1 MDEPAPAGEDSGQKS
16 QWFAATH
23 WSVVMA
29 ASHASPQQRAEALE
43 ILCRTYWEPLYAYL
57 RSLGHDRDDAQDL
70 TQAFFAHLMARN
82 PFAALSPEK
91 GKFRSFLLKSLQHF
105 LADQRD
111 HNTAAKRG
119 GGHPL
124 LPLEPDMAERYH
136 ADESADARSPEA
148 AFDRR
153 WAVTLLN
160 RAFAVLQQEFLA
172 GDKAAQFVELSVF
185 LAAEGNTDEYT
196 TAGGK
201 LQMTR
206 GAVAVAVHRL
216 RARYRECIRAE
227 VARTLLAPG
236 EVEDEM
242 RYLLEVLC
250 Q

>member
-1 MDEPAPAGEDSGQKS
+1 MDEPTPARDGSGQKS
-16 QWFAATH
+16 QWFPATH

-29 ASHASPQQRAEALE
+29 ASQASPQQRAAALE
-43 ILCRTYWEPLYAYL
+43 TLCRTYWEPLYAYL
-57 RSLGHDRDDAQDL
+57 RSFGHDRDDAQDL

-111 HNTAAKRG
+111 HNVAAKRG
-119 GGHPL
+119 GGQQL
-124 LPLEPDMAERYH
+124 LPLETDMAERHH
-136 ADESADARSPEA
+136 AQESSNAPSPEA

-160 RAFAVLQQEFLA
+160 RAFTALQQEFLA
-172 GDKAAQFVELSVF
+172 GDKAVRFVELSVF

-196 TAGGK
+196 AVASR
-201 LQMTR
+201 LQMTS

-216 RARYRECIRAE
+216 RARYGECIRAA
-227 VARTLLAPG
+227 VAQTVLAPA